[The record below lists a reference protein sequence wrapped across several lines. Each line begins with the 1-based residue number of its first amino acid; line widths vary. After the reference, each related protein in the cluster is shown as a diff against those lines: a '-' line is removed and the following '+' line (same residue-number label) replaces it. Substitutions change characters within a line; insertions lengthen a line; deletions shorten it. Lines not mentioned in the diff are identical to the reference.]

1 MEWFEHSL
9 AAATATT
16 AATPP
21 TTATTPVVCVR
32 VLLSVIATYFA
43 VSNFV

>member
-9 AAATATT
+9 AAATAP
-16 AATPP
+16 APA
-21 TTATTPVVCVR
+21 TATAPATAPVVCVR